1 MIGACGV
8 IVHAGW
14 PIGGRVVHARCMDV
28 RERRPSAMSHR
39 PNPASTT
46 SQLRAAWKHRGG
58 PQPRTVKRFSPEKSN
73 SAFDACYRGHVVPEA
88 EWETFIATL
97 RSPLPSTFSFVHTG
111 CASVDPA
118 LVQARFEEHC
128 LPQLAIPDGGDDAGV
143 LVAAGVRVIVR
154 LQCMRSGGARA
165 FLRSEAVAAPRRV
178 RPLPW
183 FPAAAAGSSTR
194 RGRSS

>member
-1 MIGACGV
+1 MN
-8 IVHAGW
+8 
-14 PIGGRVVHARCMDV
+14 
-28 RERRPSAMSHR
+28 RRAK

-46 SQLRAAWKHRGG
+46 QQLRAAWKHRGG

-118 LVQARFEEHC
+118 LVQARFEQHC

-143 LVAAGVRVIVR
+143 LVATGVRC
-154 LQCMRSGGARA
+154 LLYTSP
-165 FLRSEAVAAPRRV
+165 SPRD
-178 RPLPW
+178 
-183 FPAAAAGSSTR
+183 A
-194 RGRSS
+194 